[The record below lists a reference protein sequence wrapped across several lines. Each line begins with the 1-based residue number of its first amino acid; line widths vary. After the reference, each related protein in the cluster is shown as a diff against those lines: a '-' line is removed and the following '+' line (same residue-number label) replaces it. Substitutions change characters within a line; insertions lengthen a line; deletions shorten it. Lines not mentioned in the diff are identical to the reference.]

1 VGNGIGLTIIDS
13 LDTMFIMNLTSE
25 FNRAVDYL
33 KKNLDFN
40 QNKGISF
47 FETTIRVLGFFYFYY
62 FKYKKEVF

>member
-1 VGNGIGLTIIDS
+1 
-13 LDTMFIMNLTSE
+13 MNLTSE

-62 FKYKKEVF
+62 FKGVF